1 MLGRCMGEVHGVA
14 HAASRGRVGEGRRGR
29 GSDGQCAWEA
39 HGRRMESRGGVRVR
53 ASQVRGGCM
62 GYARDAHGVCMASA
76 LEVHGRC
83 MGGA

>member
-1 MLGRCMGEVHGVA
+1 MANRTGGGRCMGEVHGVA
-14 HAASRGRVGEGRRGR
+14 RLAGGGEGRRGR
-29 GSDGQCAWEA
+29 GRVRMGGAWEA
-39 HGRRMESRGGVRVR
+39 HGIQAGVRVR